1 MARTWNYTRRNRI
14 PLALLDLAG
23 RTVTSA
29 MRLLSR
35 RGSDAGEVRRILVIE
50 FWNIGDVVLTIPFL
64 AELRERYPEASVIF
78 LGKPHAAELLEGS
91 GLVDEV
97 IAIDVPWTASRGK
110 YRPARYDFRAMHRLF
125 ASLKA
130 RRFDL
135 AFESRMDPRAKFV
148 LALTGARRR
157 VAYNLGGCNWLVTD
171 AVETGSLDRHRSEDW
186 LGLLAP
192 LGDRRNAPRPR
203 LVVSDMEAAW
213 AREWLR
219 AHGIAGDDKIVAIH
233 PGASSPSK
241 RWPVERFAEV
251 ARWLQ
256 RERGAL
262 VVAIEDPDGQ
272 GGELSRVPGVV
283 SIRPTL
289 RQLMAILASV
299 DVLVCNDS
307 GPMHIAAAVGTPTVG
322 IFHPHAAREFYPLGE
337 GHRVLAPSG
346 VSREFPAQAPTAD
359 VLLGVS
365 ILHVT
370 DAVGAVLDSKER
382 ARWATG

>member
-1 MARTWNYTRRNRI
+1 MARTWSYTRRNRI

-23 RTVTSA
+23 RTVASA
-29 MRLLSR
+29 MRVLTR
-35 RGSDAGEVRRILVIE
+35 REPDGGEVRRILVIE
-50 FWNIGDVVLTIPFL
+50 FWNIGDVILTTPFL
-64 AELRERYPEASVIF
+64 RGLRERFPEASITF
-78 LGKPHAAELLEGS
+78 LGRPHAAELLEGS

-97 IAIDVPWTASRGK
+97 IVIDVPWTASRRK
-110 YRPARYDFRAMHRLF
+110 YDPTRYDVRAMRRLF
-125 ASLKA
+125 ATLRA
-130 RRFDL
+130 RHFDL

-157 VAYNLGGCNWLVTD
+157 IAYDLGGCNWLLTD
-171 AVETGSLDRHRSEDW
+171 AVETGSLERHRSDDW

-192 LGDRRNAPRPR
+192 LGDRRNTARPR

-219 AHGIAGDDKIVAIH
+219 AHGIEGDDRVVAIH
-233 PGASSPSK
+233 PGASSPCK

-256 RERGAL
+256 RDRAAR

-272 GGELSRVPGVV
+272 GGELSRLPGVV

-299 DVLVCNDS
+299 DVVVCNDS

-337 GHRVLAPSG
+337 GHQVLTPSG
-346 VSREFPAQAPTAD
+346 ASREFPAKGPTAD
-359 VLLGVS
+359 ALLGVS
-365 ILHVT
+365 INDVK
-370 DAVGAVLDSKER
+370 DGVSAVLDSR
-382 ARWATG
+382 ARARRATG